1 MGSQGHTGG
10 VRDGRGVFLLSLI
23 AVCAVAAVDLAV
35 GEDTV
40 LIELLLIGPVIAAFG
55 ASPGHTAIVA
65 LFAIAVAIPLSA
77 TTGDFGS
84 SDELTRLAAV
94 GLVSGLAVGI
104 ARLRSDRERDT
115 ARLAVQ
121 YGVARVLADAD
132 SLASAGSEL
141 MQAIAEPMGWDV
153 AHLWE
158 VRGERALRV
167 TATWMRDGF
176 EAPEFERETRQLVM
190 GHGFGLPGAV
200 WESGLPAW
208 FSNVLESDQ
217 FTRVEGARQVG
228 LRGAL
233 AFPIRAN
240 GQCVA
245 VIELFSHEARDP
257 DPDLLVLT
265 DALGTLIG
273 EFVEGVAA
281 AEAVRQ
287 SEARKTAV
295 FASSLDAIITIDHE
309 GLVIEFNRAAEQM
322 FGRTAEEVV
331 GKELAELVIPPGLR
345 ERHREALAH
354 FAATGK
360 GTLLGRRVELTGMRA
375 DGSEFPVELAINLV
389 AGAEPPMFTG
399 TVRDITHRKR
409 AEEEREEWLR
419 LEQLARLDAT
429 QARDQLQA
437 ILSGVADAVTAQ
449 APDGKLMFANEAAL
463 ELLGFESY
471 EELQDAPGDWIRD
484 RFEILDEDGNPMPT
498 EDLPGRRALAGD
510 GNRAEAVVR
519 FRLRATGEERWSAVK
534 ATPILDDDG
543 FVTMAINVIEDI
555 TTHKRA
561 ERAQR
566 FLADSS
572 ALLGASLEPAEVLG
586 QVATLAVPEVADWVA
601 VHMPGEAGIE
611 LVALAHRDPEL
622 VKQAAELDRQ
632 MPTRADAPRGVA
644 NVLRTGE
651 SELYPD
657 IPQLVP
663 QTDDER
669 QRAEHVRSF
678 RMRSALVVPMVARG
692 KTLGALTLATD
703 QSGRRFDEQDLEL
716 AEELARR
723 CGVAVDNARL
733 FSERAY
739 IARTLQQSLLP
750 AELPDIPGIEAAARF
765 RPTGQGNEVG
775 GDFYDLFE
783 SGGRGWTVVMGDVC
797 GKGPDAAAIT
807 ALARYTLRAAAM
819 RERLPSRSLALLNE
833 AMLRQRSDRRFCT
846 VAYAYLEPMAEGARI
861 GFASGGHPLPLL
873 LRADGSVQ
881 AVGEPGSLLGVL
893 PDPSFEDRSL
903 SLSPGDAL
911 VFYTDGVIEGRG
923 APTTLDEDGLAH
935 LVAACAGEGADAIAA
950 RVEDAAVAA
959 QNGSPRDDIAVLVLR
974 VAP

>member
-1 MGSQGHTGG
+1 MGSQTHTGG

-35 GEDTV
+35 GDDTV
-40 LIELLLIGPVIAAFG
+40 LVELLLVGPVVAAFG
-55 ASPGHTAIVA
+55 ATPGHTAIVA
-65 LFAIAVAIPLSA
+65 LFALTVAIPLSLA
-77 TTGDFGS
+77 VDDFGS
-84 SDELTRLAAV
+84 SDQLIRLAAV

-115 ARLAVQ
+115 ARLSVQ
-121 YGVARVLADAD
+121 YGVARVLAEAD
-132 SLASAGSEL
+132 SLESAGQEL
-141 MQAIAEPMGWDV
+141 LEAIGEPMGWDV
-153 AHLWE
+153 GHLWE
-158 VRGERALRV
+158 VRGDVALRV

-176 EAPEFERETRQLVM
+176 DAPGFEKATRELVM

-208 FSNVLESDQ
+208 FTNVLESDK
-217 FTRVEGARQVG
+217 FTRVEGAREVG

-233 AFPIRAN
+233 AFPIRAA
-240 GQCVA
+240 GETVA
-245 VIELFSHEARDP
+245 VIELFARDAREP

-265 DALGTLIG
+265 DALGSLLG
-273 EFVEGVAA
+273 EFAEGVVA

-295 FASSLDAIITIDHE
+295 LASSLDAIITIDHE
-309 GLVIEFNRAAEQM
+309 GHVVEFNRAAEQM
-322 FGRTAEEVV
+322 FGRTAEEIV
-331 GKELAELVIPPGLR
+331 GAELAEMVVPPSLR
-345 ERHREALAH
+345 ERHRAALRQ

-375 DGSEFPVELAINLV
+375 DGSEFPCELAINLV

-399 TVRDITHRKR
+399 TVRDITHRRK

-419 LEQLARLDAT
+419 LEQIARLDAT

-449 APDGKLMFANEAAL
+449 APDGRLLFANDAAL
-463 ELLGFESY
+463 QLLGFESF
-471 EELQDAPGDWIRD
+471 EELQSAPGDWIRD
-484 RFEILDEDGNPMPT
+484 RYEILTEDGDQLPT
-498 EDLPGRRALAGD
+498 EDLPGRRALAEQQP
-510 GNRAEAVVR
+510 AEAVVR

-601 VHMPGEAGIE
+601 VHMPGDSGIE

-622 VKQAAELDRQ
+622 VKRAAELDRQ
-632 MPTRADAPRGVA
+632 LPTRHDSPRGVA
-644 NVLRTGE
+644 NVLRTGR

-657 IPQLVP
+657 VPQLVP
-663 QTDDER
+663 RTEDER
-669 QRAEHVRSF
+669 IRVEHVRAF
-678 RMRSALVVPMVARG
+678 GMRSALVVPMVARG
-692 KTLGALTLATD
+692 KTLGTLTLATD
-703 QSGRRFDEQDLEL
+703 RSGRRFDEQDLDL
-716 AEELARR
+716 AEELGRR

-750 AELPDIPGIEAAARF
+750 SELPDIPGIEAAARF

-797 GKGPDAAAIT
+797 GKGPDAAAVT

-833 AMLRQRSDRRFCT
+833 ALLRQRSDRRFCT
-846 VAYAYLEPMAEGARI
+846 VAYAYLEPLSEGARI

-873 LRADGSVQ
+873 LRADGTVQ
-881 AVGEPGSLLGVL
+881 PVGEPGSLLGVL
-893 PDPSFEDRSL
+893 PDPTFEDRSL

-923 APTTLDEDGLAH
+923 GNSSLDEDGLAH
-935 LVAACAGEGADAIAA
+935 LVAACAGEGADAIAT

-959 QNGSPRDDIAVLVLR
+959 QDGHPRDDIAVLVLR

>member
-1 MGSQGHTGG
+1 

-23 AVCAVAAVDLAV
+23 AVCAVAAVDLAF
-35 GEDTV
+35 GQDTV
-40 LIELLLIGPVIAAFG
+40 LVELLLIGPVIAAFG

-65 LFAIAVAIPLSA
+65 LFAVAVAIPLGLA
-77 TTGDFGS
+77 TDDFGS
-84 SDELTRLAAV
+84 SDQLIRLAAV

-104 ARLRSDRERDT
+104 ARLRSDRERD
-115 ARLAVQ
+115 ASRLAVQ
-121 YGVARVLADAD
+121 YGVARVLAEAD
-132 SLASAGSEL
+132 SLETAGTDL
-141 MQAIAEPMGWDV
+141 LQAIAEPMGWDV
-153 AHLWE
+153 GHLWE
-158 VRGERALRV
+158 VLGDDALRV

-176 EAPEFERETRQLVM
+176 EAPEFEEETRQLVM

-208 FSNVLESDQ
+208 FTNVLESDK
-217 FTRVEGARQVG
+217 FTRVEGARAVG

-233 AFPIRAN
+233 AFPIRAD

-245 VIELFSHEARDP
+245 VIEMFARDEREP
-257 DPDLLVLT
+257 DPELLVLT
-265 DALGTLIG
+265 DALGSLIG
-273 EFVEGVAA
+273 EFAEGVVAA
-281 AEAVRQ
+281 TAVRQ

-309 GLVIEFNRAAEQM
+309 GKVVEFNRAAEQM
-322 FGRTAEEVV
+322 FGRSAEEAV
-331 GKELAELVIPPGLR
+331 GAELAELVIPPSLR
-345 ERHREALAH
+345 EQHRAALRRYAES
-354 FAATGK
+354 GK
-360 GTLLGRRVELTGMRA
+360 GTLLGRRVELMGMRA

-389 AGAEPPMFTG
+389 AGPGPSLFTG
-399 TVRDITHRKR
+399 TVRDITERRR
-409 AEEEREEWLR
+409 AEHEREEWLR
-419 LEQLARLDAT
+419 LEQVARLDAT

-437 ILSGVADAVTAQ
+437 ILGGVADAVTAQ
-449 APDGKLMFANEAAL
+449 APDGRLLFANDAAL
-463 ELLGFESY
+463 ELLGFDTF
-471 EELQDAPGDWIRD
+471 EELQSAAGDWMRD
-484 RFEILDEDGNPMPT
+484 RFEILDEAGNPMPT
-498 EDLPGRRALAGD
+498 QDLPGRRALAGQT
-510 GNRAEAVVR
+510 GAEAVVR

-534 ATPILDDDG
+534 ATPILDEDG

-572 ALLGASLEPAEVLG
+572 ALLGASLEPTDVLG

-601 VHMPGEAGIE
+601 VHMPGELGIE

-622 VKQAAELDRQ
+622 VKQAEQLDRQ

-644 NVLRTGE
+644 NVLRTGK

-657 IPQLVP
+657 VPQLVP
-663 QTDDER
+663 ETEDER
-669 QRAEHVRSF
+669 ARVEHVRAF

-692 KTLGALTLATD
+692 RTLGAMTLATD
-703 QSGRRFDEQDLEL
+703 KSGRRFDESDLDL

-723 CGVAVDNARL
+723 CGMAVDNARL
-733 FSERAY
+733 FAERAY

-750 AELPDIPGIEAAARF
+750 SELPDIPGIEAAARF

-797 GKGPDAAAIT
+797 GKGPDAAAVT

-833 AMLRQRSDRRFCT
+833 AMLRQRDDRRFCT

-881 AVGEPGSLLGVL
+881 AIGEPGSLLGVL

-903 SLSPGDAL
+903 SLAPGDAL

-923 APTTLDEDGLAH
+923 SNGALDEVGLAQ
-935 LVAACAGEGADAIAA
+935 LVASCAGDGADAIAA

-959 QNGSPRDDIAVLVLR
+959 QDGSPRDDIAVLVLR

>member
-1 MGSQGHTGG
+1 LGSQTHTGG
-10 VRDGRGVFLLSLI
+10 ARDGRGVFLLSLI
-23 AVCAVAAVDLAV
+23 AVCAVAVVDLAF
-35 GEDTV
+35 GQDTV
-40 LIELLLIGPVIAAFG
+40 LVELLLIGPVIAAFG

-65 LFAIAVAIPLSA
+65 LFAVAVAIPLGLA
-77 TTGDFGS
+77 TEDFGS
-84 SDELTRLAAV
+84 SDQLIRLAAV

-104 ARLRSDRERDT
+104 ARLRSDRERD
-115 ARLAVQ
+115 ASRLAVQ

-132 SLASAGSEL
+132 SLEAAGTEL
-141 MQAIAEPMGWDV
+141 VQAIAEPMGWDV
-153 AHLWE
+153 GHLWE
-158 VRGERALRV
+158 IVGGDALRV

-176 EAPEFERETRQLVM
+176 EAPEFEEETRQLVM

-208 FSNVLESDQ
+208 FTNVLDSDQ
-217 FTRVEGARQVG
+217 FTRVEGARAVG

-233 AFPIRAN
+233 AFPIRAA
-240 GQCVA
+240 GECVA
-245 VIELFSHEARDP
+245 VIELFARGVREP
-257 DPDLLVLT
+257 DPELLVLT
-265 DALGTLIG
+265 DALGSLIG
-273 EFVEGVAA
+273 EFAEGVVAA
-281 AEAVRQ
+281 TAVRQ

-309 GLVIEFNRAAEQM
+309 GNVVEFNRAAEQM
-322 FGRTAEEVV
+322 FGRTAEEAV
-331 GKELAELVIPPGLR
+331 GTELAELVIPPALR
-345 ERHREALAH
+345 EQHRAALRR
-354 FAATGK
+354 FVETGT
-360 GTLLGRRVELTGMRA
+360 GTLLGRRVELMGMRA

-389 AGAEPPMFTG
+389 AGPGPSLFTG
-399 TVRDITHRKR
+399 TVRDITDRR
-409 AEEEREEWLR
+409 RSEQEREEWLR
-419 LEQLARLDAT
+419 LEQVARLDAT
-429 QARDQLQA
+429 EARDQLQA

-449 APDGKLMFANEAAL
+449 APDGRLLFANDAAL
-463 ELLGFESY
+463 ELLGFDSF
-471 EELQDAPGDWIRD
+471 EELQAAPGDWMRD
-484 RFEILDEDGNPMPT
+484 RFDILDETGNPIPT
-498 EDLPGRRALAGD
+498 EELPGRRALAGEN
-510 GNRAEAVVR
+510 GAEAVVR

-534 ATPILDDDG
+534 ATPMLDEDG

-572 ALLGASLEPAEVLG
+572 ALLGASLEPTDVLG
-586 QVATLAVPEVADWVA
+586 QVATLAVPEIADWVA
-601 VHMPGEAGIE
+601 VHMPGESGIE

-622 VKQAAELDRQ
+622 VKQAELLDRQ

-644 NVLRTGE
+644 NVLRTGK

-663 QTDDER
+663 ETEDER
-669 QRAEHVRSF
+669 ARVQHVRAF
-678 RMRSALVVPMVARG
+678 GMRSALVVPMVARG
-692 KTLGALTLATD
+692 RTLGAMTLATD
-703 QSGRRFDEQDLEL
+703 KSGRRFDESDLDL

-723 CGVAVDNARL
+723 CGMAVDNARL
-733 FSERAY
+733 FAERAY

-797 GKGPDAAAIT
+797 GKGPDAAAVT

-833 AMLRQRSDRRFCT
+833 AMLRQRDDRRFCT
-846 VAYAYLEPMAEGARI
+846 VAYAYLEPMSEGARI

-881 AVGEPGSLLGVL
+881 AVGAPGSLLGVL
-893 PDPSFEDRSL
+893 PDPTFEDRSL
-903 SLSPGDAL
+903 SLAPGDAL

-923 APTTLDEDGLAH
+923 SNGPLDEAGLAQ
-935 LVAACAGEGADAIAA
+935 LVASCAGDGADAIAA

-959 QNGSPRDDIAVLVLR
+959 QDGSPRDDIAVLVLR

>member
-1 MGSQGHTGG
+1 MGSQTHTGG

-23 AVCAVAAVDLAV
+23 AVCAVAAIDLAF

-40 LIELLLIGPVIAAFG
+40 LVELLLIGPVIAAFG

-65 LFAIAVAIPLSA
+65 LFAVAVAIPLGLA
-77 TTGDFGS
+77 TDDFGS
-84 SDELTRLAAV
+84 SDQLIRLAAV

-104 ARLRSDRERDT
+104 ARLRSDRERDA

-121 YGVARVLADAD
+121 YGVARVLAEAD
-132 SLASAGSEL
+132 SLETAGTDL
-141 MQAIAEPMGWDV
+141 VQAIAEPMGWDV
-153 AHLWE
+153 GHLWE
-158 VRGERALRV
+158 VIGDDALRV

-176 EAPEFERETRQLVM
+176 EAPEFEEETRQLVM

-208 FSNVLESDQ
+208 FTNVLDSDK
-217 FTRVEGARQVG
+217 FTRVEGARAVG

-233 AFPIRAN
+233 AFPIRAA
-240 GQCVA
+240 GECVA
-245 VIELFSHEARDP
+245 VIELFAREEREP

-265 DALGTLIG
+265 DALGSLIG
-273 EFVEGVAA
+273 EFAEGVVAA
-281 AEAVRQ
+281 TAVRE

-309 GLVIEFNRAAEQM
+309 GKVVEFNRAAEQM
-322 FGRTAEEVV
+322 FGRTAEEAV
-331 GKELAELVIPPGLR
+331 GGELAELVIPPSLR
-345 ERHREALAH
+345 EHHRAALRRVVE
-354 FAATGK
+354 TGT

-389 AGAEPPMFTG
+389 ASPGTPLFTG
-399 TVRDITHRKR
+399 TVRDITDRRR
-409 AEEEREEWLR
+409 AEQEREEWLR
-419 LEQLARLDAT
+419 LEQVARLDAT

-449 APDGKLMFANEAAL
+449 APDGRLLFANDAAL
-463 ELLGFESY
+463 DLLGFDSF
-471 EELQDAPGDWIRD
+471 EELQEAPGDWIRD
-484 RFEILDEDGNPMPT
+484 RFEILDEAGEPMPT
-498 EDLPGRRALAGD
+498 EDLPGRRALAGESA
-510 GNRAEAVVR
+510 AEAVVR

-534 ATPILDDDG
+534 ATPILDEDG

-572 ALLGASLEPAEVLG
+572 ALLGASLEPTDVLG

-601 VHMPGEAGIE
+601 VHMPNESGIE

-622 VKQAAELDRQ
+622 VKQAEQLDRQ

-644 NVLRTGE
+644 SVLRTGK

-657 IPQLVP
+657 IPRLVP
-663 QTDDER
+663 KTDDER
-669 QRAEHVRSF
+669 ARVEHVRAF
-678 RMRSALVVPMVARG
+678 AMRSALVVPMVARG
-692 KTLGALTLATD
+692 KTLGAMTLATD
-703 QSGRRFDEQDLEL
+703 RSGRRFDESDVEL

-723 CGVAVDNARL
+723 CGTAVDNARL
-733 FSERAY
+733 FAERAY

-797 GKGPDAAAIT
+797 GKGPDAAAVT

-833 AMLRQRSDRRFCT
+833 AMLRQRDDRRFCT
-846 VAYAYLEPMAEGARI
+846 VAYAYLEPMSEGARI

-903 SLSPGDAL
+903 SLAPGDAL

-923 APTTLDEDGLAH
+923 SNGALDEVGLAAV
-935 LVAACAGEGADAIAA
+935 VASCAGDGADAIAA
-950 RVEDAAVAA
+950 RVEDAAVAG
-959 QNGSPRDDIAVLVLR
+959 QDGSPRDDIAVLVLR

>member
-1 MGSQGHTGG
+1 LGSQGHTGV

-40 LIELLLIGPVIAAFG
+40 LIELLLVGPVIAAFG
-55 ASPGHTAIVA
+55 ATPGHTAIVA
-65 LFAIAVAIPLSA
+65 LFAVAVAIPLSI

-84 SDELTRLAAV
+84 SDELIRLAAV

-104 ARLRSDRERDT
+104 ARLRSDRERDA

-121 YGVARVLADAD
+121 YGVARVLAEAQ
-132 SLASAGSEL
+132 SLASAGSDL
-141 MQAIAEPMGWDV
+141 MQAIGEPMDWDV

-158 VRGERALRV
+158 VRGEALRH
-167 TATWMRDGF
+167 TSTWMRDGF
-176 EAPEFERETRQLVM
+176 EAPEFEEATRRLAF
-190 GHGFGLPGAV
+190 GHGFGLPGSV

-208 FSNVLESDQ
+208 FTNVLESDQ
-217 FTRVEGARQVG
+217 FTRVDGARAVG

-233 AFPIRAN
+233 AFPIRAD
-240 GQCVA
+240 GKCVA
-245 VIELFSHEARDP
+245 VIELFSREAREP

-295 FASSLDAIITIDHE
+295 FASSLDAIITIDHH
-309 GLVIEFNRAAEQM
+309 GRVVEFNRAAEQM
-322 FGRTAEEVV
+322 FGRTAEDVV
-331 GKELAELVIPPGLR
+331 GQELAELVIPPGLR
-345 ERHREALAH
+345 ERHRAALAR
-354 FAATGK
+354 FSATGK

-375 DGSEFPVELAINLV
+375 DGTEFPVELAINVV
-389 AGAEPPMFTG
+389 AGADPPMFTG

-449 APDGKLMFANEAAL
+449 APDGRLMFANEAAL
-463 ELLGFESY
+463 ELLGFESF
-471 EELQDAPGDWIRD
+471 EELQSAPGDWIRD

-510 GNRAEAVVR
+510 GDLSEAVVR

-534 ATPILDDDG
+534 ATPILDEDG

-572 ALLGASLEPAEVLG
+572 ALLGESLEPAEVLG

-601 VHMPGEAGIE
+601 VHMPGETGIE
-611 LVALAHRDPEL
+611 LVALAHRDPEM
-622 VKQAAELDRQ
+622 VKQAAALDRQ

-644 NVLRTGE
+644 NVLRTGK

-657 IPQLVP
+657 IPRLVP
-663 QTDDER
+663 ETEDER

-678 RMRSALVVPMVARG
+678 GMRSALVVPMVARG

-703 QSGRRFDEQDLEL
+703 QSGRRFDRHDLEL

-723 CGVAVDNARL
+723 CGTAVDNARL

-846 VAYAYLEPMAEGARI
+846 VAYAYLEPMAQGARI

-881 AVGEPGSLLGVL
+881 AIGEPGSLLGVL

-903 SLSPGDAL
+903 SLAPGDAL

-923 APTTLDEDGLAH
+923 TNGALDEDGLAH
-935 LVAACAGEGADAIAA
+935 LVAACAGDGADAIAA

-959 QNGSPRDDIAVLVLR
+959 QDGSPRDDIAVLVLR

>member
-1 MGSQGHTGG
+1 LGSQTHTGG
-10 VRDGRGVFLLSLI
+10 ARDGRGVFLLSLI
-23 AVCAVAAVDLAV
+23 AVCAVAVVDLAF
-35 GEDTV
+35 GQDTV
-40 LIELLLIGPVIAAFG
+40 LVELLLIGPVIAAFG

-65 LFAIAVAIPLSA
+65 LFAVAVAIPLGLA
-77 TTGDFGS
+77 TEDFGS
-84 SDELTRLAAV
+84 SDQLIRLAAV

-104 ARLRSDRERDT
+104 ARLRSDRERD
-115 ARLAVQ
+115 ASRLAVQ
-121 YGVARVLADAD
+121 YGVARVLAEAD
-132 SLASAGSEL
+132 SLETAGTEL
-141 MQAIAEPMGWDV
+141 VQAIAEPMGWDV
-153 AHLWE
+153 GHLWE
-158 VRGERALRV
+158 VVGGDALRV

-176 EAPEFERETRQLVM
+176 EAPEFEEETRQLVM

-208 FSNVLESDQ
+208 FTNVLDSDQ
-217 FTRVEGARQVG
+217 FTRVEGARAVG

-233 AFPIRAN
+233 AFPIRAA
-240 GQCVA
+240 GECVA
-245 VIELFSHEARDP
+245 VIELFARGVREP
-257 DPDLLVLT
+257 DPELLVLT
-265 DALGTLIG
+265 DALGSLIG
-273 EFVEGVAA
+273 EFAEGVVAA
-281 AEAVRQ
+281 TAVRQ

-309 GLVIEFNRAAEQM
+309 GNVVEFNRAAEQM
-322 FGRTAEEVV
+322 FGRTAEEAV
-331 GKELAELVIPPGLR
+331 GTELAELVIPPALR
-345 ERHREALAH
+345 EQHRAALRR
-354 FAATGK
+354 FVETGT
-360 GTLLGRRVELTGMRA
+360 GTLLGRRVELMGMRA

-389 AGAEPPMFTG
+389 AGPGPSLFTG
-399 TVRDITHRKR
+399 TVRDITDRR
-409 AEEEREEWLR
+409 RSEQEREEWLR
-419 LEQLARLDAT
+419 LEQVARLDAT
-429 QARDQLQA
+429 EARDQLQA

-449 APDGKLMFANEAAL
+449 APDGRLLFANDAAL
-463 ELLGFESY
+463 ELLGFASF
-471 EELQDAPGDWIRD
+471 EELQAAPGDWMRD
-484 RFEILDEDGNPMPT
+484 RFDILDETGNPIPT
-498 EDLPGRRALAGD
+498 EELPGRRALAGEN
-510 GNRAEAVVR
+510 GAEAVVR

-534 ATPILDDDG
+534 ATPMLDEDG

-572 ALLGASLEPAEVLG
+572 ALLGASLEPTDVLG
-586 QVATLAVPEVADWVA
+586 QVATLAVPEIADWVA
-601 VHMPGEAGIE
+601 VHMPGESGIE

-622 VKQAAELDRQ
+622 VKQAELLDRQ

-644 NVLRTGE
+644 NVLRTGK

-663 QTDDER
+663 ETEDER
-669 QRAEHVRSF
+669 ARVQHVRAF
-678 RMRSALVVPMVARG
+678 GMRSALVVPMVARG
-692 KTLGALTLATD
+692 RTLGAMTLATD
-703 QSGRRFDEQDLEL
+703 KSGRRFDESDLDL

-723 CGVAVDNARL
+723 CGMAVDNARL
-733 FSERAY
+733 FAERAY

-797 GKGPDAAAIT
+797 GKGPDAAAVT

-833 AMLRQRSDRRFCT
+833 AMLRQRDDRRFCT
-846 VAYAYLEPMAEGARI
+846 VAYAYLEPMSEGARI

-881 AVGEPGSLLGVL
+881 AVGAPGSLLGVL
-893 PDPSFEDRSL
+893 PDPTFEDRSL
-903 SLSPGDAL
+903 SLAPGDAL

-923 APTTLDEDGLAH
+923 ANGPLDEAGLAQ
-935 LVAACAGEGADAIAA
+935 LVASCAGDGADAIAA

-959 QNGSPRDDIAVLVLR
+959 QDGSPRDDIAVLVLR

>member
-1 MGSQGHTGG
+1 LGSQTHTGG

-23 AVCAVAAVDLAV
+23 AVCAVAAIDLAF

-40 LIELLLIGPVIAAFG
+40 LVELLLIGPVIAAFG

-65 LFAIAVAIPLSA
+65 LFAVAVAIPLGLA
-77 TTGDFGS
+77 TDDFGS
-84 SDELTRLAAV
+84 SDQLIRLAAV

-104 ARLRSDRERDT
+104 ARLRSDRERDA

-121 YGVARVLADAD
+121 YGVARVLAEAD
-132 SLASAGSEL
+132 SLETAGTDL
-141 MQAIAEPMGWDV
+141 VQAIAEPMGWDV
-153 AHLWE
+153 GHLWE
-158 VRGERALRV
+158 VIGDDALRV

-176 EAPEFERETRQLVM
+176 EAPEFEEETRQLVM

-208 FSNVLESDQ
+208 FTNVLDSDK
-217 FTRVEGARQVG
+217 FTRVEGARAVG

-233 AFPIRAN
+233 AFPIRAA
-240 GQCVA
+240 GECVA
-245 VIELFSHEARDP
+245 VIELFAREEREP

-265 DALGTLIG
+265 DALGSLIG
-273 EFVEGVAA
+273 EFAEGVVAA
-281 AEAVRQ
+281 TAVRE

-309 GLVIEFNRAAEQM
+309 GKVVEFNRAAEQM
-322 FGRTAEEVV
+322 FGRTAEEAV
-331 GKELAELVIPPGLR
+331 GGELAELVIPPSLR
-345 ERHREALAH
+345 EHHRAALRRVVE
-354 FAATGK
+354 TGT

-389 AGAEPPMFTG
+389 ASPGTPLFTG
-399 TVRDITHRKR
+399 TVRDITDRRR
-409 AEEEREEWLR
+409 AEQEREEWLR
-419 LEQLARLDAT
+419 LEQVARLDAT

-449 APDGKLMFANEAAL
+449 APDGRLLFANDAAL
-463 ELLGFESY
+463 DLLGFDSF
-471 EELQDAPGDWIRD
+471 EELQEAPGDWIRD
-484 RFEILDEDGNPMPT
+484 RFEILDEAGEPMPT
-498 EDLPGRRALAGD
+498 EDLPGRRALAGESA
-510 GNRAEAVVR
+510 AEAVVR

-534 ATPILDDDG
+534 ATPILDEDG

-572 ALLGASLEPAEVLG
+572 ALLGASLEPTDVLG

-601 VHMPGEAGIE
+601 VHMPNESGIE

-622 VKQAAELDRQ
+622 VKQAEQLDRQ

-644 NVLRTGE
+644 SVLRTGK

-657 IPQLVP
+657 IPRLVP
-663 QTDDER
+663 KTDDER
-669 QRAEHVRSF
+669 ARVEHVRAF
-678 RMRSALVVPMVARG
+678 AMRSALVVPMVARG
-692 KTLGALTLATD
+692 KTLGAMTLATD
-703 QSGRRFDEQDLEL
+703 RSGRRFDESDVEL

-723 CGVAVDNARL
+723 CGTAVDNARL
-733 FSERAY
+733 FAERAY

-797 GKGPDAAAIT
+797 GKGPDAAAVT

-833 AMLRQRSDRRFCT
+833 AMLRQRDDRRFCT
-846 VAYAYLEPMAEGARI
+846 VAYAYLEPMSEGARI

-903 SLSPGDAL
+903 SLAPGDAL

-923 APTTLDEDGLAH
+923 SNGALDEVGLAAV
-935 LVAACAGEGADAIAA
+935 VASCAGDGADAIAA
-950 RVEDAAVAA
+950 RVEDAAVAG
-959 QNGSPRDDIAVLVLR
+959 QDGSPRDDIAVLVLR

>member
-1 MGSQGHTGG
+1 LGSQTHTGG
-10 VRDGRGVFLLSLI
+10 ARDGRGVFLLSLI
-23 AVCAVAAVDLAV
+23 AVCAVAVVDLAF
-35 GEDTV
+35 GQDTV
-40 LIELLLIGPVIAAFG
+40 LVELLLIGPVIAAFG

-65 LFAIAVAIPLSA
+65 LFAVAVAIPLGLA
-77 TTGDFGS
+77 TEDFGS
-84 SDELTRLAAV
+84 SDQLIRLAAV

-104 ARLRSDRERDT
+104 ARLRSDRERD
-115 ARLAVQ
+115 ASRLAVQ
-121 YGVARVLADAD
+121 YGVARVLAEAD
-132 SLASAGSEL
+132 SLETAGTEL
-141 MQAIAEPMGWDV
+141 VQAIAEPMGWDV
-153 AHLWE
+153 GHLWE
-158 VRGERALRV
+158 VVGGDALRV

-176 EAPEFERETRQLVM
+176 EAPEFEEETRQLVM

-208 FSNVLESDQ
+208 FTNVLDSDQ
-217 FTRVEGARQVG
+217 FTRVEGARAVG

-233 AFPIRAN
+233 AFPIRAA
-240 GQCVA
+240 GECVA
-245 VIELFSHEARDP
+245 VIELFARGVREP
-257 DPDLLVLT
+257 DPELLVLT
-265 DALGTLIG
+265 DALGSLIG
-273 EFVEGVAA
+273 EFAEGVVAA
-281 AEAVRQ
+281 TAVRQ

-309 GLVIEFNRAAEQM
+309 GNVVEFNRAAEQM
-322 FGRTAEEVV
+322 FGRTAEEAV
-331 GKELAELVIPPGLR
+331 GTELAELVIPPALR
-345 ERHREALAH
+345 EQHRAALRR
-354 FAATGK
+354 FVETGT
-360 GTLLGRRVELTGMRA
+360 GTLLGRRVELMGMRA

-389 AGAEPPMFTG
+389 AGPGPSLFTG
-399 TVRDITHRKR
+399 TVRDITDRR
-409 AEEEREEWLR
+409 RSEQEREEWLR
-419 LEQLARLDAT
+419 LEQVARLDAT
-429 QARDQLQA
+429 EARDQLQA

-449 APDGKLMFANEAAL
+449 APDGRLLFANDAAL
-463 ELLGFESY
+463 ELLGFDSF
-471 EELQDAPGDWIRD
+471 EELQAAPGDWMRD
-484 RFEILDEDGNPMPT
+484 RFDILDETGNPIPT
-498 EDLPGRRALAGD
+498 EELPGRRALAGEN
-510 GNRAEAVVR
+510 GAEAVVR

-534 ATPILDDDG
+534 ATPMLDEDG

-572 ALLGASLEPAEVLG
+572 ALLGASLEPTDVLG
-586 QVATLAVPEVADWVA
+586 QVATLAVPEIADWVA
-601 VHMPGEAGIE
+601 VHMPGESGIE

-622 VKQAAELDRQ
+622 VKQAEALDRQ

-644 NVLRTGE
+644 NVLRTGK

-663 QTDDER
+663 ETEDER
-669 QRAEHVRSF
+669 ARVQHVRAF
-678 RMRSALVVPMVARG
+678 GMRSALVVPMVARG
-692 KTLGALTLATD
+692 RTLGAMTLATD
-703 QSGRRFDEQDLEL
+703 KSGRRFDESDLDL

-723 CGVAVDNARL
+723 CGMAVDNARL
-733 FSERAY
+733 FAERAY

-797 GKGPDAAAIT
+797 GKGPDAAAVT

-833 AMLRQRSDRRFCT
+833 AMLRQRDDRRFCT
-846 VAYAYLEPMAEGARI
+846 VAYAYLEPMSEGARI

-881 AVGEPGSLLGVL
+881 TVGEPGSLLGVL
-893 PDPSFEDRSL
+893 PDPTFEDRSL
-903 SLSPGDAL
+903 SLAPGDAL

-923 APTTLDEDGLAH
+923 SNGPLDEVGLAQ
-935 LVAACAGEGADAIAA
+935 LVASCAGDGADSIAA

-959 QNGSPRDDIAVLVLR
+959 QDGSPRDDIAVLVLR
-974 VAP
+974 VTP

>member
-1 MGSQGHTGG
+1 

-23 AVCAVAAVDLAV
+23 AVCAVAAVDLAA
-35 GEDTV
+35 GEQTV

-55 ASPGHTAIVA
+55 ATPGHTAIVA
-65 LFAIAVAIPLSA
+65 LFAIAVAIPLSL

-84 SDELTRLAAV
+84 SDDLVRLAAV

-121 YGVARVLADAD
+121 YGVARVLAEAS
-132 SLASAGSEL
+132 SLASAGSDLLE
-141 MQAIAEPMGWDV
+141 AIGEPMGWDLG
-153 AHLWE
+153 HLWE

-167 TATWMRDGF
+167 SATWMRDGF
-176 EAPEFERETRQLVM
+176 EAPEFEEETRQLVM

-208 FSNVLESDQ
+208 FTNVLESDQ
-217 FTRVEGARQVG
+217 FTRVEGARAVG

-233 AFPIRAN
+233 AFPIRAD
-240 GQCVA
+240 GQTVA
-245 VIELFSHEARDP
+245 VIELFAREAREP
-257 DPDLLVLT
+257 DPELLVLT

-273 EFVEGVAA
+273 EFAEGVASA
-281 AEAVRQ
+281 DAVRQ

-309 GLVIEFNRAAEQM
+309 GRVVEFNRAAEQM
-322 FGRTAEEVV
+322 FGRTAEEAV
-331 GKELAELVIPPGLR
+331 GAELAELVIPPSLR
-345 ERHREALAH
+345 ERHRAALAR

-375 DGSEFPVELAINLV
+375 DGTEFPVELAINVV
-389 AGAEPPMFTG
+389 AGEPELFTG

-409 AEEEREEWLR
+409 ADEEREEWLR

-429 QARDQLQA
+429 EARDQLQA

-449 APDGKLMFANEAAL
+449 APDGRLMFANNAAL
-463 ELLGFESY
+463 ELLGFESF
-471 EELQDAPGDWIRD
+471 EELQGAPGDWIRD

-510 GNRAEAVVR
+510 GSRAEAVVR

-561 ERAQR
+561 EQAQR

-572 ALLGASLEPAEVLG
+572 ALLGASLEPTEVLG
-586 QVATLAVPEVADWVA
+586 QVATLAVPEIADWVA
-601 VHMPGEAGIE
+601 VHMPGEGAIE

-632 MPTRADAPRGVA
+632 MPTRADSPRGVA
-644 NVLRTGE
+644 NVLRTGK

-663 QTDDER
+663 ETEDER
-669 QRAEHVRSF
+669 QRAEHVRAF

-733 FSERAY
+733 FAERAY

-765 RPTGQGNEVG
+765 RPTGEGNEVG

-797 GKGPDAAAIT
+797 GKGPDAAAVT

-903 SLSPGDAL
+903 SLFPGDAL

-923 APTTLDEDGLAH
+923 ANAPLDEEGLAH

-950 RVEDAAVAA
+950 RVEDAALAA
-959 QNGSPRDDIAVLVLR
+959 QDGRPRDDIAVLVLR

>member
-1 MGSQGHTGG
+1 LGSQTHTGG

-23 AVCAVAAVDLAV
+23 AVCAVAAVDLAF
-35 GEDTV
+35 GQDTV
-40 LIELLLIGPVIAAFG
+40 LVELLLIGPVIAAFG

-65 LFAIAVAIPLSA
+65 LFAVAVAIPLGLA
-77 TTGDFGS
+77 TDDFGS
-84 SDELTRLAAV
+84 SDQLIRVAAV

-104 ARLRSDRERDT
+104 ARLRSDRERD
-115 ARLAVQ
+115 ASRLAVQ
-121 YGVARVLADAD
+121 YGVARVLAEAD
-132 SLASAGSEL
+132 SLETAGTDL
-141 MQAIAEPMGWDV
+141 LQAIAEPMGWDLG
-153 AHLWE
+153 HLWE
-158 VRGERALRV
+158 VLGEDALRV

-176 EAPEFERETRQLVM
+176 EAPEFEEETRQLVM

-208 FSNVLESDQ
+208 FTNVLESDK
-217 FTRVEGARQVG
+217 FTRVEGARAVG

-233 AFPIRAN
+233 AFPIRAA
-240 GQCVA
+240 GRCVA
-245 VIELFSHEARDP
+245 VIEMFARDAREP
-257 DPDLLVLT
+257 DPELLVLT
-265 DALGTLIG
+265 DALGSLIG
-273 EFVEGVAA
+273 EFAEGVVAA
-281 AEAVRQ
+281 TAVRQ

-295 FASSLDAIITIDHE
+295 FASSLDAIITIDHQ
-309 GLVIEFNRAAEQM
+309 GRVVEFNRAAEQM
-322 FGRTAEEVV
+322 FGRTAEEAV
-331 GKELAELVIPPGLR
+331 GSELAELVIPPSLR
-345 ERHREALAH
+345 EQHRAAVRR
-354 FAATGK
+354 FAETGK

-389 AGAEPPMFTG
+389 AGSGPSLFTG
-399 TVRDITHRKR
+399 TVRDITERRR
-409 AEEEREEWLR
+409 AEQEREEWLR

-429 QARDQLQA
+429 EARDQLQA

-449 APDGKLMFANEAAL
+449 APDGRLLFANDAAL
-463 ELLGFESY
+463 ELLGFDTF
-471 EELQDAPGDWIRD
+471 EELQSAPGDWMRD
-484 RFEILDEDGNPMPT
+484 RFEILDEAGDPLPT
-498 EDLPGRRALAGD
+498 EDLPGRRALAGEA
-510 GNRAEAVVR
+510 GAEAVVR

-534 ATPILDDDG
+534 ATPILDEDG

-572 ALLGASLEPAEVLG
+572 ALLGASLEPTDVLG

-601 VHMPGEAGIE
+601 VHMPGELGIE

-622 VKQAAELDRQ
+622 VKQAEQLERQ

-644 NVLRTGE
+644 NVLRTGK

-657 IPQLVP
+657 VPQLVP
-663 QTDDER
+663 ETEDER
-669 QRAEHVRSF
+669 ARVEHVRAF
-678 RMRSALVVPMVARG
+678 GMRSALVVPMVARG
-692 KTLGALTLATD
+692 RTLGAMTLATD
-703 QSGRRFDEQDLEL
+703 KSGRRFDESDLDL

-723 CGVAVDNARL
+723 CGMAVDNARL
-733 FSERAY
+733 FAERAY

-797 GKGPDAAAIT
+797 GKGPDAAAVT

-833 AMLRQRSDRRFCT
+833 AMLRQRDDRRFCT

-903 SLSPGDAL
+903 SLGPGDAL

-923 APTTLDEDGLAH
+923 PNGALDEVGLAQ
-935 LVAACAGEGADAIAA
+935 LVASCAGDGADAIAA

-959 QNGSPRDDIAVLVLR
+959 QGGSPRDDIAVLVLR

>member
-1 MGSQGHTGG
+1 LGSQTHTGG
-10 VRDGRGVFLLSLI
+10 ARDGRGVFLLSLI
-23 AVCAVAAVDLAV
+23 AVCAVAAVDLAF
-35 GEDTV
+35 GQDTV
-40 LIELLLIGPVIAAFG
+40 LVELLLIGPVIAAFG

-65 LFAIAVAIPLSA
+65 LFAVAVAIPLGLA
-77 TTGDFGS
+77 TDDFGD
-84 SDELTRLAAV
+84 SDQLIRLAAV

-104 ARLRSDRERDT
+104 ARLRFDRERD
-115 ARLAVQ
+115 ASRLAVQ
-121 YGVARVLADAD
+121 YGVARVLAEAD
-132 SLASAGSEL
+132 SLESAGPEL

-153 AHLWE
+153 GHLWE
-158 VRGERALRV
+158 VVGGDALRV

-176 EAPEFERETRQLVM
+176 EAPEFEEETRQLVM

-208 FSNVLESDQ
+208 FTNVLASDK
-217 FTRVEGARQVG
+217 FTRVEGARAVG

-233 AFPIRAN
+233 AFPIRAA
-240 GQCVA
+240 GECVA
-245 VIELFSHEARDP
+245 VIELFARQDREP
-257 DPDLLVLT
+257 DPELLVLT
-265 DALGTLIG
+265 DALGSLIG
-273 EFVEGVAA
+273 EFAEGVAA
-281 AEAVRQ
+281 ATAVRQ

-309 GLVIEFNRAAEQM
+309 GMVVEFNRAAEQM
-322 FGRTAEEVV
+322 FGRTAEEAV
-331 GKELAELVIPPGLR
+331 GAELAELVIPETLR
-345 ERHREALAH
+345 EQHRAALRR
-354 FAATGK
+354 FNETGK
-360 GTLLGRRVELTGMRA
+360 GTLLGRRVELMGMRA

-389 AGAEPPMFTG
+389 SGPGPSMFTG
-399 TVRDITHRKR
+399 TVRDITDRRR
-409 AEEEREEWLR
+409 AEHEREDWLR
-419 LEQLARLDAT
+419 LEQVARLDAT

-437 ILSGVADAVTAQ
+437 ILSGIADAVTAQ
-449 APDGKLMFANEAAL
+449 APDGRLLFANDAAL
-463 ELLGFESY
+463 DLLGFDSF
-471 EELQDAPGDWIRD
+471 EELESAPGDWMRD
-484 RFEILDEDGNPMPT
+484 RFEILDETGSAMAT
-498 EDLPGRRALAGD
+498 EDLPGRRALAGEN
-510 GNRAEAVVR
+510 GAEAVVR

-534 ATPILDDDG
+534 ATPILDEDG

-572 ALLGASLEPAEVLG
+572 ALLGASLEPTEVLG

-601 VHMPGEAGIE
+601 VHISGESGIE

-622 VKQAAELDRQ
+622 VKQAEALDRQ

-644 NVLRTGE
+644 NVLRTGK

-657 IPQLVP
+657 VPQLVP
-663 QTDDER
+663 ETEDER
-669 QRAEHVRSF
+669 ARVEHVRTF
-678 RMRSALVVPMVARG
+678 GMRSALVVPMVARG
-692 KTLGALTLATD
+692 RTLGAMTLATD
-703 QSGRRFDEQDLEL
+703 KSGRRFDESDLEL

-723 CGVAVDNARL
+723 CGMAVDNARL
-733 FSERAY
+733 FAERAY

-797 GKGPDAAAIT
+797 GKGPDAAAVT

-833 AMLRQRSDRRFCT
+833 AMLRQRDDRRFCT
-846 VAYAYLEPMAEGARI
+846 VAYAYLEPMSEGARI

-893 PDPSFEDRSL
+893 PDPTFEDRSL
-903 SLSPGDAL
+903 SLAPGDAL

-923 APTTLDEDGLAH
+923 SNGPLDEMGLVQ
-935 LVAACAGEGADAIAA
+935 LVASCAGDGADAIAA
-950 RVEDAAVAA
+950 RVEDAAVTA
-959 QNGSPRDDIAVLVLR
+959 QDGSPRDDIAVLVLR

>member
-1 MGSQGHTGG
+1 LGTQTHTGG

-23 AVCAVAAVDLAV
+23 AVCAVAAVDLV
-35 GEDTV
+35 FGKDTV
-40 LIELLLIGPVIAAFG
+40 LVELLLIGPVIAAFG

-65 LFAIAVAIPLSA
+65 LFAVAVAIPLGLA
-77 TTGDFGS
+77 TEDFGS
-84 SDELTRLAAV
+84 SDQLIRLAAV

-104 ARLRSDRERDT
+104 ARLRSDRERD
-115 ARLAVQ
+115 ASRLAVQ
-121 YGVARVLADAD
+121 YGVARVLAEAD
-132 SLASAGSEL
+132 SLETAGTDL
-141 MQAIAEPMGWDV
+141 VQAIAEPMGWDV
-153 AHLWE
+153 GHLWE
-158 VRGERALRV
+158 VLGDDALRV

-176 EAPEFERETRQLVM
+176 EAPEFEEETRQLVM

-208 FSNVLESDQ
+208 FTNVLESDK
-217 FTRVEGARQVG
+217 FTRVEGARAVG

-233 AFPIRAN
+233 AFPIRAA
-240 GQCVA
+240 GECVA
-245 VIELFSHEARDP
+245 VIELFAREEREP
-257 DPDLLVLT
+257 DPELLVLT
-265 DALGTLIG
+265 DALGSLIG
-273 EFVEGVAA
+273 EFAEGVFAA
-281 AEAVRQ
+281 TAVRQ

-309 GLVIEFNRAAEQM
+309 GTVVEFNRAAEQM
-322 FGRTAEEVV
+322 FGRTAEEAV
-331 GKELAELVIPPGLR
+331 GTELAELVIPPALR
-345 ERHREALAH
+345 EPHRAAVRR
-354 FAATGK
+354 FAETGK
-360 GTLLGRRVELTGMRA
+360 GTLLGRRVELMGMRA

-389 AGAEPPMFTG
+389 AGPGPSLFTG
-399 TVRDITHRKR
+399 TVRDITERRR
-409 AEEEREEWLR
+409 ADQEREEWLR
-419 LEQLARLDAT
+419 LEQVARLDAT

-437 ILSGVADAVTAQ
+437 ILGGVADAVTAQ
-449 APDGKLMFANEAAL
+449 DPEGRLLFANDAAVD
-463 ELLGFESY
+463 LLGFDSFD
-471 EELQDAPGDWIRD
+471 ELQTAPGDWMRD
-484 RFEILDEDGNPMPT
+484 RFEILDETGHPMPT
-498 EDLPGRRALAGD
+498 EELPGRRALAGEN
-510 GNRAEAVVR
+510 GAEAVVR

-534 ATPILDDDG
+534 ATPILDEDG

-572 ALLGASLEPAEVLG
+572 ALLGASLEPTDVLG

-601 VHMPGEAGIE
+601 VHMPTELGIE

-622 VKQAAELDRQ
+622 VKQAEALDRQ
-632 MPTRADAPRGVA
+632 MPTRGDSPRGVA
-644 NVLRTGE
+644 NVLRTGK

-657 IPQLVP
+657 VPQLVP
-663 QTDDER
+663 ETEDER
-669 QRAEHVRSF
+669 ARVEHVRAF
-678 RMRSALVVPMVARG
+678 GMRSALVVPMVARG
-692 KTLGALTLATD
+692 KTLGAMTLATD
-703 QSGRRFDEQDLEL
+703 KSGRRFDESDLDL

-723 CGVAVDNARL
+723 CGMAVDNARL
-733 FSERAY
+733 FAERAY

-797 GKGPDAAAIT
+797 GKGPDAAAVT

-833 AMLRQRSDRRFCT
+833 AMLRQRDDRRFCT
-846 VAYAYLEPMAEGARI
+846 VAYAYLEPMSEGARI

-893 PDPSFEDRSL
+893 PDPTFEDRSL
-903 SLSPGDAL
+903 SLAPGDAL

-923 APTTLDEDGLAH
+923 ANGALDEAGLAR
-935 LVAACAGEGADAIAA
+935 LVASCAGDGADAIAA

-959 QNGSPRDDIAVLVLR
+959 QDGSPRDDIAVLVLR

>member
-1 MGSQGHTGG
+1 
-10 VRDGRGVFLLSLI
+10 VFLLSLI
-23 AVCAVAAVDLAV
+23 AVCAVAAGDLAV
-35 GEDTV
+35 GDDTV
-40 LIELLLIGPVIAAFG
+40 LVELLLIGPVVAAFG
-55 ASPGHTAIVA
+55 ATPQHTAIVA
-65 LFAIAVAIPLSA
+65 LFAVGIAVPLGI
-77 TTGDFGS
+77 TNDEFGS
-84 SDELTRLAAV
+84 ADQLTRLAAV
-94 GLVSGLAVGI
+94 GLVGGLAVGI
-104 ARLRSDRERDT
+104 ARLRSDRERDA
-115 ARLAVQ
+115 ARLSVQ
-121 YGVARVLADAD
+121 YGVARLLAEAD
-132 SLASAGSEL
+132 SLEKAGTPLLE
-141 MQAIAEPMGWDV
+141 AIAEPMGWDV
-153 AHLWE
+153 GHLWE
-158 VRGERALRV
+158 VRGKSALRV
-167 TATWMRDGF
+167 IATWTRPGF
-176 EAPEFERETRQLVM
+176 DASEFEEGTRRLVM

-200 WESGLPAW
+200 WQSGLPAW
-208 FSNVLESDQ
+208 FSDVLASDK
-217 FTRVEGARQVG
+217 FTRVESAAVVG

-233 AFPIRAN
+233 AFPIRS
-240 GQCVA
+240 GGECVA
-245 VIELFSHEARDP
+245 VIELFVREEREP

-295 FASSLDAIITIDHE
+295 FASSLDAIISIDHE
-309 GLVIEFNRAAEQM
+309 GRVVEFNRAAEEM
-322 FGRTAEEVV
+322 FGRTAEEAV
-331 GKELAELVIPPGLR
+331 GSELAETVIPPSLR
-345 ERHREALAH
+345 DAHRAALRRVV
-354 FAATGK
+354 ATGEA
-360 GTLLGRRVELTGMRA
+360 TLLGRRVELTGMRA
-375 DGSEFPVELAINLV
+375 DGTEFPVELAINLI
-389 AGAEPPMFTG
+389 AGSEPPMFTG
-399 TVRDITHRKR
+399 TIRDITHRRR
-409 AEEEREEWLR
+409 AEEEREELLR

-449 APDGKLMFANEAAL
+449 APDGRLLFANEAAL
-463 ELLGFESY
+463 QLLGFATF
-471 EELQDAPGDWIRD
+471 EELEAATGDWIRD
-484 RFEILDEDGNPMPT
+484 RFDILDEDGNPMPT
-498 EDLPGRRALAGD
+498 ERLPGRRALAGER
-510 GNRAEAVVR
+510 GAEEVVR

-534 ATPILDDDG
+534 ATPIHDDDG

-572 ALLGASLEPAEVLG
+572 ALMGASLEPADVLG
-586 QVATLAVPEVADWVA
+586 QVATLAVPEIADWVA
-601 VHMPGEAGIE
+601 VHMPGESGIE
-611 LVALAHRDPEL
+611 LVALAHRDPERL
-622 VKQAAELDRQ
+622 QRAEELDRQ
-632 MPTRADAPRGVA
+632 MPTRQDAPRGVA
-644 NVLRTGE
+644 NVLRTGR

-657 IPQLVP
+657 IPHLEP

-669 QRAEHVRSF
+669 ARAEHVQEF
-678 RMRSALVVPMVARG
+678 GMRSALVVPMIARG
-692 KTLGALTLATD
+692 RTLGALTLATD
-703 QSGRRFDEQDLEL
+703 QSGRRFDDDDLRL

-723 CGVAVDNARL
+723 CATAVDNARL

-765 RPTGQGNEVG
+765 RPTGEGNEVG

-797 GKGPDAAAIT
+797 GKGPDAAAVT

-819 RERLPSRSLALLNE
+819 RERLPSRSLGLLNE
-833 AMLRQRSDRRFCT
+833 ALLRQRSDRRFCT
-846 VAYAYLEPMAEGARI
+846 VAYAYLEPLSEGARI

-881 AVGEPGSLLGVL
+881 PVGEPGTLLGVL
-893 PDPSFEDRSL
+893 PDPTFEDRSL
-903 SLSPGDAL
+903 ALAPGDAL

-923 APTTLDEDGLAH
+923 HDLDEDGLVH

-959 QNGSPRDDIAVLVLR
+959 QDGTPRDDIAVLVLR
-974 VAP
+974 VAA